1 MLIHNIVASTR
12 NGEDAPLIAPGAE
25 NVGQAQILTE
35 LSKPFELEGLFG
47 AADAGAFAGRND
59 DDVPMLADEDGDI
72 FWDAVEDPMDEDGYA
87 RSSYGWMSFHAYYP
101 LNSIPMESDDLK
113 HIIPRKRSRSPS
125 ETSTNPFPNPT
136 SINSMAVVDNTDLS
150 RYHRQPKRARKSKDI
165 PAYDAPPD
173 SHVLHQMGKSN
184 PLGRK
189 TLKRDAKRA
198 RKAHRIRTT
207 NAGGSGME
215 VDDEGLQF
223 TFMA

>member
-1 MLIHNIVASTR
+1 M
-12 NGEDAPLIAPGAE
+12 
-25 NVGQAQILTE
+25 TE

-47 AADAGAFAGRND
+47 AADAGAFAGRNN

-72 FWDAVEDPMDEDGYA
+72 FWDAVEDPMDEDGYVIA
-87 RSSYGWMSFHAYYP
+87 LHMNEDAYYS

-125 ETSTNPFPNPT
+125 ETSTTPYPNPT
-136 SINSMAVVDNTDLS
+136 PINDMAVVDNTDLS

-173 SHVLHQMGKSN
+173 THVLHQMGQSN

-189 TLKRDAKRA
+189 TLKKDAKRA

-207 NAGGSGME
+207 NAGGSGAGME

>member
-1 MLIHNIVASTR
+1 
-12 NGEDAPLIAPGAE
+12 
-25 NVGQAQILTE
+25 
-35 LSKPFELEGLFG
+35 
-47 AADAGAFAGRND
+47 
-59 DDVPMLADEDGDI
+59 MLADEDGDI
-72 FWDAVEDPMDEDGYA
+72 FWDAVEDPMDEDEYA

>member
-1 MLIHNIVASTR
+1 MRGRMLIT
-12 NGEDAPLIAPGAE
+12 
-25 NVGQAQILTE
+25 
-35 LSKPFELEGLFG
+35 
-47 AADAGAFAGRND
+47 
-59 DDVPMLADEDGDI
+59 
-72 FWDAVEDPMDEDGYA
+72 
-87 RSSYGWMSFHAYYP
+87 

-125 ETSTNPFPNPT
+125 ETATNPNTDPT
-136 SINSMAVVDNTDLS
+136 SINSMAVVDSTDLS
-150 RYHRQPKRARKSKDI
+150 RYHRQPKRARKSKEI

-173 SHVLHQMGKSN
+173 THVLHQMGKSN

-198 RKAHRIRTT
+198 RKAHSIRTT
-207 NAGGSGME
+207 NTGGSGAGME